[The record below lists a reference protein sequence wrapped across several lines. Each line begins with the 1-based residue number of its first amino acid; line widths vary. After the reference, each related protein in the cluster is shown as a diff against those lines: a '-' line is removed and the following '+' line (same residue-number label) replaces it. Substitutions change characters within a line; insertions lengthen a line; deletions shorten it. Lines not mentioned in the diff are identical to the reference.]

1 MARFKFKESVV
12 ITHTV
17 VSCDVIGISEGFAL
31 RGGGEVEDVLEE
43 EVESPTIENV
53 LELILAG
60 AGNDAEVLEDENRTL

>member
-31 RGGGEVEDVLEE
+31 RGGGEVEDVLE
-43 EVESPTIENV
+43 
-53 LELILAG
+53 LILAG
-60 AGNDAEVLEDENRTL
+60 ARNDAEVLEEENCTP